1 MADSPRHNSNL
12 LSRAELVALVNTLH
26 RLSESLYYVNS
37 FRKMWAE
44 TDKLEEQRL
53 LKGAEQLV
61 SDGDSAKVS
70 PHLFLE
76 PFHYSDL
83 LTIVQPPR
91 HSPNAESV
99 LTPQSLLEDMQRW
112 VWACQ
117 QGAMDCVRGIILGLN
132 SLIETVT
139 NLFKLSGKENGP
151 HMEL

>member
-83 LTIVQPPR
+83 LTIV
-91 HSPNAESV
+91 
-99 LTPQSLLEDMQRW
+99 
-112 VWACQ
+112 
-117 QGAMDCVRGIILGLN
+117 
-132 SLIETVT
+132 
-139 NLFKLSGKENGP
+139 
-151 HMEL
+151 

>member
-61 SDGDSAKVS
+61 SDGDSAKVR
-70 PHLFLE
+70 PRFFPKTFDH
-76 PFHYSDL
+76 SDL
-83 LTIVQPPR
+83 LPV
-91 HSPNAESV
+91 V
-99 LTPQSLLEDMQRW
+99 
-112 VWACQ
+112 
-117 QGAMDCVRGIILGLN
+117 
-132 SLIETVT
+132 
-139 NLFKLSGKENGP
+139 
-151 HMEL
+151 